1 MVERSIKYS
10 AFSVIMDLLLII
22 DSYYCN
28 ISVGCAAKLPSAD
41 VQSCC
46 GGHHLYHGQPLH
58 FQCTQSLSKVKMKEM
73 LDEAIEAEK
82 KFCSKLFF
90 GWHEVK
96 LPLPLFLKPETHS

>member
-28 ISVGCAAKLPSAD
+28 FSVGCAAKLPSAD

-73 LDEAIEAEK
+73 LDEAIEARRK
-82 KFCSKLFF
+82 A
-90 GWHEVK
+90 
-96 LPLPLFLKPETHS
+96 LKPFGNKG